1 MKIPWVSFEVRIN
14 FDGQDDISQFWW
26 HDDNQ
31 KLDEQA
37 SIHENVS
44 CVAILIHQIDLKSH
58 VCVCSLKYERHMAH
72 LGGTYVIKL

>member
-1 MKIPWVSFEVRIN
+1 MDRTIFFN
-14 FDGQDDISQFWW
+14 FDDMMTSKSYI
-26 HDDNQ
+26 
-31 KLDEQA
+31 EQP